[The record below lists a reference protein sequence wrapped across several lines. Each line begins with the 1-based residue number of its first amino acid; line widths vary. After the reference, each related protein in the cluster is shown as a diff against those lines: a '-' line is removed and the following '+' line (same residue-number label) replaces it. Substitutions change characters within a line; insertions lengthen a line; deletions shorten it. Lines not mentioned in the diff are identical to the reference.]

1 MIRLIV
7 VNQENAEAIEIRAT
21 QPYDDF
27 LIEKL
32 QDTPESELK
41 HVPVVKQMILDKW
54 TQEAFDH
61 PHVIKV
67 HYVTNYELRR
77 I

>member
-7 VNQENAEAIEIRAT
+7 VNQEDAEAIEIRAT
-21 QPYDDF
+21 QPYDEE

-32 QDTPESELK
+32 QETPESELK

-54 TQEAFDH
+54 TQVAFDH
-61 PHVIKV
+61 PYVIRV
-67 HYVTNYELRR
+67 HLVRNYEMRR